1 MIDRIEEGDVS
12 TLGRSNMIDWLCN
25 VWAKDPAV
33 NYVVVPYPELAEA
46 FYYPGYMGF
55 QLADWEALS
64 DEQLENI
71 WNAWVF
77 HQDNIPIWVYYD
89 ASGNF
94 IFS

>member
-46 FYYPGYMGF
+46 FYLECLGF
-55 QLADWEALS
+55 S
-64 DEQLENI
+64 
-71 WNAWVF
+71 
-77 HQDNIPIWVYYD
+77 
-89 ASGNF
+89 SR
-94 IFS
+94 